1 MSENIKKKKGDRF
14 PKIYGLTIIARQQK
28 NKNKKS
34 WKEKKTQAQQKTQVI
49 LEKKIL
55 FICFSTTN
63 IIIQVHN
70 TKILII
76 FAMREKTKHKKEE
89 EKKDKG

>member
-1 MSENIKKKKGDRF
+1 MKR
-14 PKIYGLTIIARQQK
+14 
-28 NKNKKS
+28 
-34 WKEKKTQAQQKTQVI
+34 KKTQAQQKTQVI

-63 IIIQVHN
+63 TIIQVQN

-76 FAMREKTKHKKEE
+76 FAMREKTKPKKEE

>member
-1 MSENIKKKKGDRF
+1 MKR
-14 PKIYGLTIIARQQK
+14 
-28 NKNKKS
+28 
-34 WKEKKTQAQQKTQVI
+34 KKTQAQQKTQVI